1 MPVMPKFLVCGDEAS
16 SASALVQS
24 GGLLEQLA
32 DGYAVVDLD
41 ERVLWGNA
49 ALRRLAGYSLDPALD
64 RRILLLGERKADL
77 TLAEHDE
84 LLAWVAFTQ
93 QRSIEKLEAKVA
105 LQRLYN
111 VCPELGSSA

>member
-1 MPVMPKFLVCGDEAS
+1 MIMPTTNEPGWEQ
-16 SASALVQS
+16 ALTTS
-24 GGLLEQLA
+24 
-32 DGYAVVDLD
+32 VV
-41 ERVLWGNA
+41 

-77 TLAEHDE
+77 TPAEHDE

-111 VCPELGSSA
+111 VCPELGSPA